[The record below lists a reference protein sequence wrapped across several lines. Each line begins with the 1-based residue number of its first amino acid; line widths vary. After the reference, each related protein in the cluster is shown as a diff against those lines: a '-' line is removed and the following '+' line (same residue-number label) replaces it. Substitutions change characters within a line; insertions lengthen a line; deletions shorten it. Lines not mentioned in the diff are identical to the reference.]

1 MVYLVGGYKLTPD
14 QARNWCS
21 RENLQ
26 PPESNISL
34 FINRWLREK
43 NITTRLLACDYRE
56 EPIFLVVT
64 MRRVDPTG
72 KPTHFEL
79 FKEDDRARF
88 IKEQIGIDDVEFVTV
103 PNPYG

>member
-26 PPESNISL
+26 PPPSNISL
-34 FINRWLREK
+34 FVNRWLREK
-43 NITTRLLACDYRE
+43 NIKTRLLACGYCDE
-56 EPIFLVVT
+56 DIFLVVT
-64 MRRVDPTG
+64 TRRIDPAG
-72 KPTHFEL
+72 KPTQFEP
-79 FKEDDRARF
+79 FKEDDKARF
-88 IKEQIGIDDVEFVTV
+88 IKKQIGIENVEFVTV